1 MSGRTTQSAARRPA
15 PPGRKGS
22 GGANGR
28 AASGRRV
35 SPGVIFLVVAIV
47 GSLVYMA
54 YTVTV
59 RDTAQIPLLASGAV
73 VLAIVFAALAAY
85 SLRAVLRAGQDGRD
99 RPGATRGS
107 RRRRSGDGRG
117 RIRSRG
123 DHPVPGG
130 ERPVRPE
137 ATLLAGGCRR
147 TLC

>member
-15 PPGRKGS
+15 PPARKGS
-22 GGANGR
+22 GGAKGR
-28 AASGRRV
+28 AGSGRRV

-59 RDTAQIPLLASGAV
+59 RDTAQIPLLASGAI

-99 RPGATRGS
+99 RRALLVALVGGGAAMAAAGFAAGAIILFQVA
-107 RRRRSGDGRG
+107 SG
-117 RIRSRG
+117 
-123 DHPVPGG
+123 P
-130 ERPVRPE
+130 
-137 ATLLAGGCRR
+137 
-147 TLC
+147 